1 MFLFQVPNL
10 RCFAGVFANIM
21 QVTDSYTRTP
31 EKALACVRSEQ
42 NQETRVRHSAD
53 TELQHSVFNTVIM
66 TVGTVVEVKAELR
79 LEQVTLQVTWLLR
92 VIK

>member
-1 MFLFQVPNL
+1 
-10 RCFAGVFANIM
+10 M

>member
-1 MFLFQVPNL
+1 M
-10 RCFAGVFANIM
+10 GVFANIM

-53 TELQHSVFNTVIM
+53 TELQRSVFNTVIM

>member
-1 MFLFQVPNL
+1 
-10 RCFAGVFANIM
+10 M
-21 QVTDSYTRTP
+21 QVTDSYTRTL

-42 NQETRVRHSAD
+42 NQESAVRHSAD
-53 TELQHSVFNTVIM
+53 TELQRSVFNTVIM